1 MSITSELYNKTY
13 QKPTNLPHAFDNLGG
28 KTFVR
33 LLLLIITLRLTKENF
48 GEWSKSFKMLWLQCE
63 VQKWHSWA
71 RGIFLTEKPISFNS

>member
-33 LLLLIITLRLTKENF
+33 LLLLIITLCLTKENF
-48 GEWSKSFKMLWLQCE
+48 GE
-63 VQKWHSWA
+63 
-71 RGIFLTEKPISFNS
+71 